1 MYGFIVSNRS
11 VIYLCTKQF
20 KHILCSCHRYFFLHL
35 KIGHLLLG
43 ENHLILVYVLL

>member
-1 MYGFIVSNRS
+1 
-11 VIYLCTKQF
+11 
-20 KHILCSCHRYFFLHL
+20 L